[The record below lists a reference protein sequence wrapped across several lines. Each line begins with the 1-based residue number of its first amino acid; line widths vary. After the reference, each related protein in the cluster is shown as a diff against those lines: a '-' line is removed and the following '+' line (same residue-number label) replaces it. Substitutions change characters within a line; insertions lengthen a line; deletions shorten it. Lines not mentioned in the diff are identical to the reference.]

1 MGGYQSLDRF
11 GLLPTVYRL
20 YYLLVSVCLSH
31 CLSLRLSVID
41 YLSNYLAIIF
51 CLYFPFLSIW
61 FVCWSFSQS
70 VCGKHKFVSLSNV
83 PVHLIWGEDI
93 HATDVSTVVFKLMVF
108 EFTCLRDEIAACAE
122 KAYEHISFPEAT
134 RILYFESEKDMA
146 AFAQKVT
153 IILSNICRVVTS
165 ALILFKKI
173 LIRYCIY

>member
-1 MGGYQSLDRF
+1 MSFNDAVNGWLSKLGQIWSL
-11 GLLPTVYRL
+11 
-20 YYLLVSVCLSH
+20 
-31 CLSLRLSVID
+31 
-41 YLSNYLAIIF
+41 
-51 CLYFPFLSIW
+51 
-61 FVCWSFSQS
+61 
-70 VCGKHKFVSLSNV
+70 
-83 PVHLIWGEDI
+83 HLIWGEDI
-93 HATDVSTVVFKLMVF
+93 HVTDVSTVVFKLMVF

-173 LIRYCIY
+173 LHLLRSTHQNNKF